1 MNSNNNNNNMSK
13 KAMYLA
19 LAALAVSSAACSNSF
34 YNEGTGIPPSRQF
47 ARATGG
53 SHVSSKGPN
62 AHVSSGNA
70 AIAYREKDKTDWSL
84 AKSATYV
91 SSGLYGEANG
101 NSGTYADT
109 GKGDDIST
117 HGESA
122 TDAHMSN
129 FHYEPHSTANSYF
142 DGSGSSLERP
152 LDVAAGNDV
161 ALATPLFAGAS
172 AGIGAGV
179 ALTEPALF
187 GTQDA
192 LRAFGGGV
200 LPLAAVDVAFPGH
213 GRRLLDVGEEEE
225 TRSRRFASATGGS
238 HIEAKGPHAEIT
250 SANGAIGFRQ
260 RGGNGTDWSLTKSA
274 TWASSGLFGKAS
286 GNSGTQARTGVRQ
299 SSPKQTFAESATE
312 GHMTNLHY
320 EPVGTANS
328 YFDGATI
335 SESRP
340 FRVAA
345 GNDVALST
353 PTFVGASAGIG
364 AGRSSKEPALFGVQ
378 DALRGLGGG
387 ALPLTAVD
395 IAFPGPGK

>member
-213 GRRLLDVGEEEE
+213 GRRLLD
-225 TRSRRFASATGGS
+225 
-238 HIEAKGPHAEIT
+238 AE
-250 SANGAIGFRQ
+250 R
-260 RGGNGTDWSLTKSA
+260 GNGTDWSLTKSA